1 MVKNQEKSLSFVQ
14 RFFFFSKRRSTQ
26 KTSQLYELFLD
37 FSLLYSNSGLFLY
50 ILVRSCLFLFDLV
63 YSCLFL
69 SCYGIVFQKQKLPY
83 VQVSQLPKL
92 NCWQVCWQRQEKK
105 SKAHFL
111 TGAIGG
117 TMVGM
122 SKFRPKRILLPP
134 RSEKT
139 FNSNTLFFN
148 IFNQ

>member
-1 MVKNQEKSLSFVQ
+1 MVQKPRKITFLSRDFS
-14 RFFFFSKRRSTQ
+14 FFQKKVHT

-50 ILVRSCLFLFDLV
+50 ILVRSGLILFDLV

-69 SCYGIVFQKQKLPY
+69 SCYGIIFQKQKLPY
-83 VQVSQLPKL
+83 VQVTQLPKL
-92 NCWQVCWQRQEKK
+92 NCWQVCWQSKEKK

-117 TMVGM
+117 TMIGM
-122 SKFRPKRILLPP
+122 SKFRPKMMNLFCLL
-134 RSEKT
+134 KWW
-139 FNSNTLFFN
+139 L
-148 IFNQ
+148 